1 MTKIRDAVCPTCGS
15 EVSVTYWPYNVP
27 LYAQHSRPGT
37 VHLVRGSNR
46 DCRQSLRPVVAPT
59 DSNPPRPTTS

>member
-1 MTKIRDAVCPTCGS
+1 MTKLRDAVCPTCGS

-27 LYAQHSRPGT
+27 LYT

-46 DCRQSLRPVVAPT
+46 DCRQSLRPVVTPT
-59 DSNPPRPTTS
+59 DSNPPRSTTA

>member
-1 MTKIRDAVCPTCGS
+1 MTRLRDAVCPGCGS

-27 LYAQHSRPGT
+27 LYT

-46 DCRQSLRPVVAPT
+46 DCRLSLRPVVT
-59 DSNPPRPTTS
+59 PPKPEPPPPNR

>member
-1 MTKIRDAVCPTCGS
+1 MTKIRDAVCPSCGS

-27 LYAQHSRPGT
+27 LYT

-46 DCRQSLRPVVAPT
+46 DCRQSLRPVVAPQDT
-59 DSNPPRPTTS
+59 PPPRPAGG

>member
-1 MTKIRDAVCPTCGS
+1 MTKIRDAVCPACGS

-27 LYAQHSRPGT
+27 LYT

-59 DSNPPRPTTS
+59 DSTPPRPTTG

>member
-1 MTKIRDAVCPTCGS
+1 MAKIRDAVCPSCGS

-27 LYAQHSRPGT
+27 LYT

-46 DCRQSLRPVVAPT
+46 DCRQSLRPVVIERPT
-59 DSNPPRPTTS
+59 QEPPRPTA